1 MKAAE
6 LREKSTGEL
15 REMEKDLREQ
25 LFKFKMQL
33 YTGQLERVSEL
44 KTTKRDIARVLTI
57 LSERAAAEA

>member
-15 REMEKDLREQ
+15 RELEKDLREQ

-44 KTTKRDIARVLTI
+44 KTTKRDIARVLTV